1 MGRVTGIE
9 MEAGSVMTSTFLFAV
24 CVCVCVDVDVDV
36 CVCGCVWMCVDV
48 CVWMCVCVVFV
59 WICVDVCVCVCVQH
73 ISYISACFLSLRTT
87 ETATPSPP
95 FPTQIHAYAQALTVD
110 PSGYLVS
117 GY

>member
-59 WICVDVCVCVCVQH
+59 WICVDVCVCVCTT
-73 ISYISACFLSLRTT
+73 YIIYQRVLSL
-87 ETATPSPP
+87 
-95 FPTQIHAYAQALTVD
+95 FAYDRDCYPLAPLPNPNTRIRSSTNRR
-110 PSGYLVS
+110 P
-117 GY
+117 